1 MVAWTRAPLLNVPQ
15 LSHNSSL
22 QASDGGIRCRSS
34 LKESFSPPKHRG
46 AAVCFSSKRLCCCL
60 GYIYCV
66 GFKLE
71 KGERCHQSFYSQ
83 TLALGTNLLA
93 KSFRDIYLMCHR
105 LTQFSQQMSGS
116 FVALLVGTCLASHSW
131 MLCSRKLMMEDM
143 YSY

>member
-1 MVAWTRAPLLNVPQ
+1 MIAWTRAPPLNVPL
-15 LSHNSSL
+15 LSHSSSH
-22 QASDGGIRCRSS
+22 QTSDGEIRCRSS
-34 LKESFSPPKHRG
+34 LNESFALPKHRG
-46 AAVCFSSKRLCCCL
+46 AAVCFSSKMLCCL

-71 KGERCHQSFYSQ
+71 KGVNIHHSFYSQ
-83 TLALGTNLLA
+83 SLAPGINFRA
-93 KSFRDIYLMCHR
+93 KSFIDIYLMCHR